1 MKGKMQT
8 IKNDPDIR
16 KNVARR
22 LIQLAVGFLAMFGIL
37 CLSAGTLTWIWGL
50 VYFAVNTILLVIN
63 WCVLP
68 LELIAERGAKK
79 DGVKK
84 WDKIITTLSLIPY
97 LGVFV
102 ISGLDYRYGWS
113 GDLGIIVHIAGIV
126 LFLLGSALF
135 TWAMVSNKF
144 FSTEV
149 RIQIDRDHK
158 VETEGPYRYVRH
170 PGYVGYIIFSIGAPL
185 IFGSLWGLL
194 VAGFGA
200 ILLIIRTALEDAT
213 LIRELAG
220 YKDFAKKVRYRLI
233 PGIW

>member
-1 MKGKMQT
+1 MSRKMQK

-16 KNVARR
+16 RNVIRR
-22 LIQLAVGFLAMFGIL
+22 LIQIVVVFFAMYGIL

-50 VYFAVNTILLVIN
+50 VYFALNTILLAIN

-102 ISGLDYRYGWS
+102 IVGLDYRYGWS
-113 GDLGIIVHIAGIV
+113 GDLGIIVHMAGVI
-126 LFLLGSALF
+126 LFILGSALF

-149 RIQIDRDHK
+149 RIQLDRDHK

-170 PGYVGYIIFSIGAPL
+170 PGYVGYIIFTLAVPL
-185 IFGSLWGLL
+185 IFSSWWGLL
-194 VAGFGA
+194 LAGFGA
-200 ILLIIRTALEDAT
+200 ILIIIRTALEDAT

-233 PGIW
+233 TGIW